1 VGWTFNED
9 ICFSLEAVDYNCG
22 SLIQLAK
29 SIGKKCILGNLNI
42 ICGKITL
49 FFIFVLG
56 GFNNPKELNMLKQG
70 NEFSTDSLLFVL
82 PESEVVT

>member
-22 SLIQLAK
+22 LLIQLAK
-29 SIGKKCILGNLNI
+29 SIGKKCTWGNLII
-42 ICGKITL
+42 ICEKIIL
-49 FFIFVLG
+49 FFIFDIG

-70 NEFSTDSLLFVL
+70 NEFSTDNLLFVL
-82 PESEVVT
+82 PESEVVE